1 MTSLQTRVKQ
11 VDVEQGFYMP
21 LSSLQGI
28 VYAFTPGTGAGGS
41 FAQGSFSTASWA
53 TTQYNGKA
61 NPYLSS
67 INAVAAGLL
76 KDMGKTVVSAGR
88 TFRKVQLVLPRN
100 NIAATGASG
109 SYVSTGGVAGQNGAG
124 STPVQDYLT
133 GFIELG
139 FDGQN
144 TPAPVAVFGR

>member
-1 MTSLQTRVKQ
+1 MTSLQTRIKQ
-11 VDVEQGFYMP
+11 VDVEQGYYMP

-28 VYAFTPGTGAGGS
+28 IYAFTPGTGAGGS
-41 FAQGSFSTASWA
+41 FAQGSFSTASWCQLG
-53 TTQYNGKA
+53 TSGPG

-67 INAVAAGLL
+67 INGAAKGIL

-88 TFRKVQLVLPRN
+88 TFRKIQLVN
-100 NIAATGASG
+100 SG
-109 SYVSTGGVAGQNGAG
+109 GTTYVSTNGVAGQNGAG
-124 STPVQDYLT
+124 TTPVQDYLT

-139 FDGQN
+139 FDGQG

>member
-1 MTSLQTRVKQ
+1 MTSIGNRIKQ
-11 VDVEQGFYMP
+11 IDTEQGYYMP
-21 LSSLQGI
+21 LSSLRDI
-28 VYAFTPGTGAGGS
+28 VYAFTPGSGAGGS
-41 FAQGSFSTASWA
+41 FAQGSFSTASWC
-53 TTQYNGKA
+53 TPTFNGKA

-67 INAVAAGLL
+67 ISGAASGLL

-88 TFRKVQLVLPRN
+88 TFRKIQLVLPQN
-100 NIAATGASG
+100 TTAAQGGAG
-109 SYVSTGGVAGQNGAG
+109 TYVSTGGVGGQNTAGA
-124 STPVQDYLT
+124 TPVQDYLT

>member
-11 VDVEQGFYMP
+11 LDVEQGYYMP

-28 VYAFTPGTGAGGS
+28 IYAFTPGTGAGGS

-53 TTQYNGKA
+53 TVTYNGTG

-67 INAVAAGLL
+67 IGSAAAGLL
-76 KDMGKTVVSAGR
+76 KDMGKTVISAGR
-88 TFRKVQLVLPRN
+88 TFRKIQLVLPRN
-100 NIAATGASG
+100 NTAAQGSSG
-109 SYVSTGGVAGQNGAG
+109 TYVSTGGVGGQNPGT
-124 STPVQDYLT
+124 TPVQDYLT

>member
-1 MTSLQTRVKQ
+1 MTSIGNRIKQ
-11 VDVEQGFYMP
+11 IDVEQGYYMP

-28 VYAFTPGTGAGGS
+28 IYAFTPGAGAGGS

-53 TTQYNGKA
+53 TTSYPTFGTG

-67 INAVAAGLL
+67 ISGAGQGLL

-88 TFRKVQLVLPRN
+88 TFRKIQLVNVNAGPQ
-100 NIAATGASG
+100 G
-109 SYVSTGGVAGQNGAG
+109 SKYVSTNGVAGQNGAG

-139 FDGQN
+139 FDGQGV
-144 TPAPVAVFGR
+144 PAPVAVFGR

>member
-11 VDVEQGFYMP
+11 VDTEQGFYMP

-28 VYAFTPGTGAGGS
+28 IYAFTPGSGAGGS
-41 FAQGSFSTASWA
+41 WAQGSFSTASWA
-53 TTQYNGKA
+53 TTQFNGKA

-67 INAVAAGLL
+67 IAGAGQGLL

-88 TFRKVQLVLPRN
+88 TFRKVQLVN
-100 NIAATGASG
+100 VGAGPQASV
-109 SYVSTGGVAGQNGAG
+109 YVSTNGVAGQSGT
-124 STPVQDYLT
+124 TPVQDYLT

-139 FDGQN
+139 FEGQGV
-144 TPAPVAVFGR
+144 PAPVAVFGR

>member
-1 MTSLQTRVKQ
+1 MTSLQTRIKQ
-11 VDVEQGFYMP
+11 VDTEQGFFMP

-28 VYAFTPGTGAGGS
+28 IYAFTPGAGAGGS

-53 TTQYNGKA
+53 TTQYNSKE

-67 INAVAAGLL
+67 INGVAAGLL

-88 TFRKVQLVLPRN
+88 TFRKIQLVLPRN
-100 NIAATGASG
+100 NIAAAGASG
-109 SYVSTGGVAGQNGAG
+109 TYVSTGGIGGQNPGT
-124 STPVQDYLT
+124 TPVQDYLT

>member
-1 MTSLQTRVKQ
+1 MSSVGNRIKQ
-11 VDVEQGFYMP
+11 VDTEQGYYMP
-21 LSSLQGI
+21 LANLTNLI
-28 VYAFTPGTGAGGS
+28 YAFTPGTGAGGS

-53 TTQYNGKA
+53 TTTYNGKP

-76 KDMGKTVVSAGR
+76 RDMGKTVVSAGR
-88 TFRKVQLVLPRN
+88 TFRKVQLVLPQN
-100 NIAATGASG
+100 NTAAQGATGT
-109 SYVSTGGVAGQNGAG
+109 YVSTGGVGGANGAG
-124 STPVQDYLT
+124 TTPVQDYLT

>member
-1 MTSLQTRVKQ
+1 MTSLQTRIKQ
-11 VDVEQGFYMP
+11 VDVEQGYYMP

-28 VYAFTPGTGAGGS
+28 VYAFTPGSGAGGS

-53 TTQYNGKA
+53 NTTYNGAA

-67 INAVAAGLL
+67 INGAGKGIL
-76 KDMGKTVVSAGR
+76 KDMGRTVVSAGR
-88 TFRKVQLVLPRN
+88 TFRKVQLINVQTGN
-100 NIAATGASG
+100 NSF
-109 SYVSTGGVAGQNGAG
+109 VSTNGVGGQNGAG

-139 FDGQN
+139 FDGQGV
-144 TPAPVAVFGR
+144 PAPVAVFGR